1 MKRAYLGVGSNLS
14 SPITQ
19 VNKAV
24 EQLTLSESITV
35 KAVSNWYGS
44 TAVGPGDQPDY
55 VNGAIAIETSLE
67 AEALLDTLQHIEALH
82 GRERSIKW
90 SARTLDLDLLWY
102 NDERIQTE
110 RLIVPHPRICERNF
124 VLLPLSDLAPE
135 LILDGKSLRVHLES
149 TGTEGIWTL

>member
-1 MKRAYLGVGSNLS
+1 MKRAYIGVGSNLS
-14 SPITQ
+14 SPIAQ
-19 VNKAV
+19 VKKAV
-24 EQLTLSESITV
+24 EQLTLSDSIKV
-35 KAVSNWYGS
+35 KAISNWYGS
-44 TAVGPGDQPDY
+44 TAIGPGNQPDY
-55 VNGAIAIETSLE
+55 VNGAIAIETSLT
-67 AEALLDTLQHIEALH
+67 AEALLDTLQRIEALH

-90 SARTLDLDLLWY
+90 SARTLDLDLLCY

-149 TGTEGIWTL
+149 IGTEGIWKL